1 MHYYKFNIS
10 DWHLATSHL
19 SLEEEAVYFKLIN
32 FYYDSEKPIPLETQS
47 VIRRL
52 RLGNHKETFCLV
64 LEEFFDL
71 KTDGWHHARCDDEI
85 EKYHHKAEINQK
97 VGKLGGRPKKI
108 NELQDNPKITQS
120 VSENNPQITLT
131 TNHKPITI
139 NHNKNTQPVGFDLF
153 WDAYDK
159 KVGKPNSL
167 KAWSKI
173 VFKDDLL
180 QKIVEKARADRKAKP
195 DNKFRKDPERWL
207 KGQHWL
213 DEVVIE
219 QAPEEKLMPLGT
231 DAQIEAAYR
240 IECGGDPTRARFN
253 SYQEM
258 RKFVQEFRDKRKV
271 A

>member
-1 MHYYKFNIS
+1 MHYFNFNIGDYAS
-10 DWHLATSHL
+10 HTRHL
-19 SLEEEAVYFKLIN
+19 SLMEDLAYRRLIDA
-32 FYYDSEKPIPLETQS
+32 YYLAEKPFTGTPADIAKDIGMTAQIEEVFYVLSKFFEQS
-47 VIRRL
+47 
-52 RLGNHKETFCLV
+52 
-64 LEEFFDL
+64 D
-71 KTDGWHHARCDDEI
+71 DGSWFNKRCDEEI
-85 EKYHHKAEINQK
+85 AHYHGKHEQAIRAGKASAEARLSKRSTSVQPTNNQ
-97 VGKLGGRPKKI
+97 
-108 NELQDNPKITQS
+108 E
-120 VSENNPQITLT
+120 
-131 TNHKPITI
+131 PITKKHI
-139 NHNKNTQPVGFDLF
+139 KTIAPIGFDLF

-173 VFKDDLL
+173 AFKDDLL
-180 QKIVEKARADRKAKP
+180 QKIVEKARADKKAKP

-240 IECGGDPTRARFN
+240 IECGGDPSRARFN

-258 RKFVQEFRDKRKV
+258 RKFVQEFRDKRKF

>member
-1 MHYYKFNIS
+1 MS
-10 DWHLATSHL
+10 DFS
-19 SLEEEAVYFKLIN
+19 SDVEYI
-32 FYYDSEKPIPLETQS
+32 LET
-47 VIRRL
+47 
-52 RLGNHKETFCLV
+52 
-64 LEEFFDL
+64 FFDKENDL
-71 KTDGWHHARCDDEI
+71 WVSKRCDDEI
-85 EKYHHKAEINQK
+85 AKYRLKADSARNANRVKSE
-97 VGKLGGRPKKI
+97 
-108 NELQDNPKITQS
+108 KITALK
-120 VSENNPQITLT
+120 SELKSEPNQLLT
-131 TNHKPITI
+131 KNQEPITN
-139 NHNKNTQPVGFDLF
+139 NHIKHTPIGFDLF

-173 VFKDDLL
+173 KFVEGLL
-180 QKIVEKARADRKAKP
+180 ETIVEKAKADKKAKP

-240 IECGGDPTRARFN
+240 TECGGDPTQSRFN

-258 RKFVQEFRDKRKV
+258 RKFIQEFRDKRGK
-271 A
+271 

>member
-1 MHYYKFNIS
+1 MK
-10 DWHLATSHL
+10 D
-19 SLEEEAVYFKLIN
+19 
-32 FYYDSEKPIPLETQS
+32 
-47 VIRRL
+47 
-52 RLGNHKETFCLV
+52 
-64 LEEFFDL
+64 
-71 KTDGWHHARCDDEI
+71 
-85 EKYHHKAEINQK
+85 
-97 VGKLGGRPKKI
+97 GGRKGAALRWHKGSDSPPIAPLKHPPMPTK
-108 NELQDNPKITQS
+108 NQEPRTK
-120 VSENNPQITLT
+120 
-131 TNHKPITI
+131 NHIKTIAPI
-139 NHNKNTQPVGFDLF
+139 GFDLF

-173 VFKDDLL
+173 NFEKVLL
-180 QKIVEKARADRKAKP
+180 QVVVEKAKADKKAKP

-219 QAPEEKLMPLGT
+219 QTPEEKLMPLGT